1 MKRTL
6 EKELKVIEIVE
17 MEVFA
22 VMKNEKNSGKRVK
35 SD

>member
-17 MEVFA
+17 IELFA
-22 VMKNEKNSGKRVK
+22 VMKKNYRFF
-35 SD
+35 